1 MSFTRQILHAILLVA
16 ALQAE
21 EYFMFSPEQ
30 ISSHLISYD
39 EKEKEGIA
47 KDLKVVRSVCHVKE
61 APSIDRPFYLA
72 SAGGPGSRKS
82 TILERFI
89 KSHPE
94 FQSGVYLDPDHRAL
108 KFMAHTYYDQSLSAL
123 QAASKP
129 DYLEIRKAAY
139 EKWRGASNYIT
150 FTLLEEALLKKSDII
165 HGTTLTGAYV
175 EEFLKKLKAEGYHI
189 TLVLCYCEDE
199 IRQEAI
205 EYRNNEQKWYQS
217 TPEDASSKGKV
228 FAEKLSVY
236 FQYADSLHLYWSD
249 DLMAEERIAAIFES
263 GEMIVPEGCACVL
276 DRFLSKFDDDR
287 DALLAEGKII
297 PPWDELFQLY
307 LNRF

>member
-1 MSFTRQILHAILLVA
+1 
-16 ALQAE
+16 
-21 EYFMFSPEQ
+21 MFSPEQ
-30 ISSHLISYD
+30 ISSHLVSYD
-39 EKEKEGIA
+39 DKEKEDIA
-47 KDLKVVRSVCHVKE
+47 KDLEVVRSICHVKE
-61 APSIDRPFYLA
+61 APSKERPFYLA

-89 KSHPE
+89 QSHPE
-94 FQSGVYLDPDHRAL
+94 FQQGVYLDPDHRAL
-108 KFMAHTYYDQSLSAL
+108 KFMAHTYYDKSLSAL
-123 QAASKP
+123 QAASNP

-150 FTLLEEALLKKSDII
+150 FSLLEETLQKKSDII

-205 EYRNNEQKWYQS
+205 EYRNNEQRWYQS
-217 TPEDASSKGKV
+217 TPDDASSKGKV

-236 FQYADSLHLYWSD
+236 FQYADTLHLYWSD
-249 DLMAEERIAAIFES
+249 DLMAEERIAAVFDK
-263 GEMIVPEGCACVL
+263 GEMIVAEGCACVL
-276 DRFLSKFDDDR
+276 DRFLGKFDDDR
-287 DALLAEGKII
+287 DALLAEGKTI